1 MYKNLQLNFK
11 IPSVLQYHTVHL
23 ESILKYILGHIPNFD
38 CILKDI
44 YQDIQSNLGYTN
56 LSCTKSWIIRIFCTV
71 PAKPTPIHWK
81 SELYESLSY
90 TNIRIAEN
98 ICFRR
103 SLAIRITQVWLYFRF
118 WNVSNDIFHVTW
130 ENNRWFH
137 TRQALLRTCNDYR

>member
-71 PAKPTPIHWK
+71 PAKPTPIH
-81 SELYESLSY
+81 
-90 TNIRIAEN
+90 
-98 ICFRR
+98 
-103 SLAIRITQVWLYFRF
+103 
-118 WNVSNDIFHVTW
+118 
-130 ENNRWFH
+130 
-137 TRQALLRTCNDYR
+137 